1 MRDIINISLPKS
13 LSNEVKKEVKKGSF
27 ASTSEFF
34 RHLLR
39 VWKEESL
46 YRELEK
52 SRKEFSQGKA
62 KKLRSLKD
70 LR

>member
-1 MRDIINISLPKS
+1 MREIINISLPKS
-13 LSNEVKKEVKKGSF
+13 LSDEVKIEVKKGSF

-39 VWKEESL
+39 VWKEDSL

-52 SRKEFSQGKA
+52 SRKELSQGKA

>member
-1 MRDIINISLPKS
+1 MRQIINISLPQ
-13 LSNEVKKEVKKGSF
+13 ETAEEIKKEVQQEGF

-39 VWKEESL
+39 E
-46 YRELEK
+46 
-52 SRKEFSQGKA
+52 RKATRLATVLKKDKLAFEQSKG

>member
-1 MRDIINISLPKS
+1 MRNIINISLPPK
-13 LSNEVKKEVKKGSF
+13 LAGQVRREVQAGNY

-39 VWKEESL
+39 SKNTMELAKELKE
-46 YRELEK
+46 R
-52 SRKEFSQGKA
+52 RKEFEAGVSKT
-62 KKLRSLKD
+62 LRSLKD

>member
-1 MRDIINISLPKS
+1 MRQIINISLPTPMAI
-13 LSNEVKKEVKKGSF
+13 LIKKELKKGEY

-39 VWKEESL
+39 GWMEDRAL
-46 YRELEK
+46 TELNK
-52 SRKEFSQGKA
+52 GRKEIASGRG

>member
-1 MRDIINISLPKS
+1 MREIINISLPKE
-13 LSNEVKKEVKKGSF
+13 LSKEVKEEVKNGSF

-39 VWKEESL
+39 LWKEESL

-52 SRKEFSQGKA
+52 SKKEFVRGKS
-62 KKLRSLKD
+62 KKLTSLKN